1 MKQKQKRKRDQC
13 SNCKRNGTN
22 PTGHTDEYC
31 AYAGGK
37 FQGEFKKAIAAG
49 RAARLKPKAST
60 PAIARQSAQQPAT
73 ATATE
78 PVVQF
83 LDEATGEKVADEATN
98 AVPHW
103 LEEMTLKH
111 ETTISDLKTTFEARI
126 YQQQQQIDDLKKSL
140 EAAHGLLQ
148 GMHRRHVREDEDK
161 WASRPHEAARR
172 HHESNRHDSH
182 YDDHRY
188 DDQYFTRI

>member
-49 RAARLKPKAST
+49 RAARLRPKAST
-60 PAIARQSAQQPAT
+60 PTIARQSAQQPAT

-98 AVPHW
+98 PVPHW

-111 ETTISDLKTTFEARI
+111 ETNISE
-126 YQQQQQIDDLKKSL
+126 QQQQIDDLKKSL
-140 EAAHGLLQ
+140 EAAHRILQ
-148 GMHRRHVREDEDK
+148 GMHRRHVREDEEK
-161 WASRPHEAARR
+161 WADREARHEADRR
-172 HHESNRHDSH
+172 HHESDRHDSH
-182 YDDHRY
+182 YDD
-188 DDQYFTRI
+188 QYYTRI